1 MPNPQP
7 IRLALWSGP
16 RNISTAMMRSF
27 ESRSDSYVTD
37 EPLYSHYLKVTG
49 IPHPGRDEV
58 IAHHESDW
66 RKVVAWL
73 TGPVPEG
80 KALWYQK
87 HMAHH
92 LLPEIDRGDL
102 RGLHG
107 SGWLSRLENCFLIRE
122 PRAML
127 ASFAKVMPN
136 PRIEDTGLPQQ
147 VELFEQLR
155 AHRGAAPPVVDAR
168 DVLLDPRR
176 TLSALCD
183 RVGIEWQ
190 ESMLAWPP
198 GRRATD
204 GIWAEHWYAEVERST
219 GFAPYRPK
227 GDDLPERLEPLAREC
242 SRLYDLLADRR
253 L

>member
-1 MPNPQP
+1 
-7 IRLALWSGP
+7 
-16 RNISTAMMRSF
+16 MMRSF

-49 IPHPGRDEV
+49 LPHPGRDDV

-66 RKVVAWL
+66 RQVVEWL

-80 KALWYQK
+80 KPLWYQK
-87 HMAHH
+87 HMSHH
-92 LLPEIDRGDL
+92 FLPNIDRTGD
-102 RGLHG
+102 
-107 SGWLSRLENCFLIRE
+107 GWLAQLLNCFLIRE

-127 ASFAKVMPN
+127 ASFAKVVPN
-136 PRIEDTGLPQQ
+136 PTIEDTGLPQQ

-155 AHRGAAPPVVDAR
+155 DRQGAPPPVVDAR

-176 TLSALCD
+176 TLSALCL
-183 RVGIEWQ
+183 RAGIEFQ
-190 ESMLAWPP
+190 ESMLSWPP

-227 GDDLPERLEPLAREC
+227 GDDLPERLEPLAERC
-242 SRLYDLLADRR
+242 SRLYEVLAEHR

>member
-1 MPNPQP
+1 MPRPQTP
-7 IRLALWSGP
+7 PTVRLAVWSGP

-27 ESRSDSYVTD
+27 ESRSDTYVTD
-37 EPLYSHYLKVTG
+37 EPLYSHYLLATG
-49 IPHPGRDEV
+49 LPHPGRDEV

-66 RKVVAWL
+66 RKVVDWL
-73 TGPVPEG
+73 IGPVPG
-80 KALWYQK
+80 DKPLWYQK
-87 HMAHH
+87 HMSHH
-92 LLPEIDRGDL
+92 LLPEIDRGE
-102 RGLHG
+102 G
-107 SGWLSRLENCFLIRE
+107 GWLDRLENCFLIRE

-136 PRIEDTGLPQQ
+136 PTLEDTGLPQQ
-147 VELFEQLR
+147 VELFELVR
-155 AHRGAAPPVVDAR
+155 RRRGAAPPVVDAR

-183 RVGIEWQ
+183 RVGIDFQ
-190 ESMLAWPP
+190 ESMLSWPP

-227 GDDLPERLEPLAREC
+227 GDDLPEQLEPLARRCAELYEILAEH
-242 SRLYDLLADRR
+242 RL
-253 L
+253 

>member
-1 MPNPQP
+1 
-7 IRLALWSGP
+7 
-16 RNISTAMMRSF
+16 MMRSF

-49 IPHPGRDEV
+49 LPHPGREEV
-58 IAHHESDW
+58 IAHQESDW

-73 TGPVPEG
+73 TGPVPGG
-80 KALWYQK
+80 KPLWYQK

-92 LLPEIDRGDL
+92 LLPAIDRSG
-102 RGLHG
+102 G
-107 SGWLSRLENCFLIRE
+107 GWLGGLEHAFLIRE

-127 ASFAKVMPN
+127 ASLAKVTPN
-136 PRIEDTGLPQQ
+136 PSLEDTGLPQQ
-147 VELFEQLR
+147 VALFEQIR
-155 AHRGAAPPVVDAR
+155 ARRGAVPPVVDSK

-176 TLSALCD
+176 TLGALCD
-183 RVGIEWQ
+183 RVGIEF
-190 ESMLAWPP
+190 EASMLAWPP

-204 GIWAEHWYAEVERST
+204 GIWAEWWYAEVERST

-227 GDDLPERLEPLAREC
+227 GADLPERLEPLASEC
-242 SRLYDLLADRR
+242 ARLYEVLAEHR

>member
-1 MPNPQP
+1 
-7 IRLALWSGP
+7 
-16 RNISTAMMRSF
+16 MMRSF
-27 ESRSDSYVTD
+27 ESRSDSTVTD

-49 IPHPGRDEV
+49 LPHPGRDEV

-73 TGPVPEG
+73 TGPVPGG
-80 KALWYQK
+80 KSLWYQK

-102 RGLHG
+102 NAGG
-107 SGWLSRLENCFLIRE
+107 GWLSQLENCFLIRE

-127 ASFAKVMPN
+127 ASLAKVTPN
-136 PRIEDTGLPQQ
+136 PSIEDTGLPQQ
-147 VELFEQLR
+147 VELFEQIR
-155 AHRGAAPPVVDAR
+155 ARRGAPPPVIDAR
-168 DVLLDPRR
+168 DVLVDPRR
-176 TLSALCD
+176 TLAALCD
-183 RVGIEWQ
+183 RVGIHFE
-190 ESMLAWPP
+190 ESMLSWPP

-204 GIWAEHWYAEVERST
+204 GIWAQHWYAEVERST

-227 GDDLPERLEPLAREC
+227 GDDLPERLEPLAERC
-242 SRLYDLLADRR
+242 LRLYGVLAEHR

>member
-1 MPNPQP
+1 MPSPSP
-7 IRLALWSGP
+7 VRLALWSGP

-49 IPHPGRDEV
+49 LPHPGRDEV

-73 TGPVPEG
+73 GGPVPEG
-80 KALWYQK
+80 KSLWYQK

-102 RGLHG
+102 RGE
-107 SGWLSRLENCFLIRE
+107 GWLSQLENCFLIRE
-122 PRAML
+122 PREML
-127 ASFAKVMPN
+127 ASLAKVTPF
-136 PRIEDTGLPQQ
+136 PSIEDTGLPQQ
-147 VELFEQLR
+147 VELFDQIR
-155 AHRGAAPPVVDAR
+155 ARRGTPPPVIDAR
-168 DVLLDPRR
+168 DVLVDPRR
-176 TLSALCD
+176 TLSALCA
-183 RVGIEWQ
+183 RVEIDFE
-190 ESMLAWPP
+190 ESMLAWAP

-219 GFAPYRPK
+219 GFATYRPK
-227 GDDLPERLEPLAREC
+227 GDDLPERLEPLAAQC
-242 SRLYDLLADRR
+242 SRLYDRLAEHR

>member
-1 MPNPQP
+1 
-7 IRLALWSGP
+7 
-16 RNISTAMMRSF
+16 MMRSF

-49 IPHPGRDEV
+49 LPHPGRDDV

-66 RKVVAWL
+66 RQVVDWL

-80 KALWYQK
+80 KPLWYQK
-87 HMAHH
+87 HMSHH
-92 LLPEIDRGDL
+92 LLPNIGRRGD
-102 RGLHG
+102 
-107 SGWLSRLENCFLIRE
+107 GWLGQLLNCFLIRE

-127 ASFAKVMPN
+127 ASFAKVVPN
-136 PRIEDTGLPQQ
+136 PTIEDTGLPQQ

-155 AHRGAAPPVVDAR
+155 DRQGAPPPVIDAR

-176 TLSALCD
+176 TLSALCL
-183 RVGIEWQ
+183 RAGIEFQ
-190 ESMLAWPP
+190 ESMLSWPP

-227 GDDLPERLEPLAREC
+227 GDDLPERLEPLAERC
-242 SRLYDLLADRR
+242 SRLYEVLAEHR

>member
-1 MPNPQP
+1 M
-7 IRLALWSGP
+7 ALWSGP

-27 ESRSDSYVTD
+27 ESRSDSFVTD

-49 IPHPGRDEV
+49 ILHPGRDGV

-73 TGPVPEG
+73 TGPVPG
-80 KALWYQK
+80 AKALWYQK

-92 LLPEIDRGDL
+92 LLPEIDR
-102 RGLHG
+102 
-107 SGWLSRLENCFLIRE
+107 SPNGWLSHLENCFLIRE

-136 PRIEDTGLPQQ
+136 PTIEDTGLPQQ

-155 AHRGAAPPVVDAR
+155 ARNGIEPPVIDAR

-183 RVGIEWQ
+183 RVGIEFQ
-190 ESMLAWPP
+190 ESMLAWSP

-204 GIWAEHWYAEVERST
+204 GIWAQHWYAEVERST

-227 GDDLPERLEPLAREC
+227 GDDLPDRLEPLADQC
-242 SRLYDLLADRR
+242 SLLYEGLAGHRL
-253 L
+253 

>member
-1 MPNPQP
+1 MPTPPP
-7 IRLALWSGP
+7 IRLAIWSGP

-27 ESRSDSYVTD
+27 ESRSDSFVTD

-49 IPHPGRDEV
+49 LPHPGRESV

-66 RKVVAWL
+66 RKVVPWL

-80 KALWYQK
+80 KTLWYQK
-87 HMAHH
+87 HMSHH
-92 LLPEIDRGDL
+92 LLPEIDRNPN
-102 RGLHG
+102 
-107 SGWLSRLENCFLIRE
+107 GWLSQLLNCFLIRE

-136 PRIEDTGLPQQ
+136 PTIEDTGLARQ
-147 VELFEQLR
+147 VELFEQIR
-155 AHRGAAPPVVDAR
+155 SHRGTVPPVVDAR

-176 TLSALCD
+176 TLSALCS
-183 RVGIEWQ
+183 RVGLDFQ

-198 GRRATD
+198 GRRPTD

-227 GDDLPERLEPLAREC
+227 GDDLPERLEPLAEQC
-242 SRLYDLLADRR
+242 SRLYARLAEHR

>member
-1 MPNPQP
+1 
-7 IRLALWSGP
+7 
-16 RNISTAMMRSF
+16 MMRSF

-49 IPHPGRDEV
+49 LPHPGRDEV

-80 KALWYQK
+80 KSLWYQK

-92 LLPEIDRGDL
+92 LLPEIDRSGD
-102 RGLHG
+102 
-107 SGWLSRLENCFLIRE
+107 GWLGRLENCFLIRE

-127 ASFAKVMPN
+127 ASLAKVTPN
-136 PRIEDTGLPQQ
+136 PMIEDTGLPQQ
-147 VELFEQLR
+147 VELFEQIR
-155 AHRGAAPPVVDAR
+155 ARRGAPPPVIDAK
-168 DVLLDPRR
+168 DVLSDPRR
-176 TLSALCD
+176 TLGALCD
-183 RVGIEWQ
+183 RVGIDFE
-190 ESMLAWPP
+190 ETMLSWPP
-198 GRRATD
+198 GRRETD

-227 GDDLPERLEPLAREC
+227 GDDLPERLEPLAERC
-242 SRLYDLLADRR
+242 SRLYEVLAEHR

>member
-1 MPNPQP
+1 
-7 IRLALWSGP
+7 
-16 RNISTAMMRSF
+16 MMRSF

-49 IPHPGRDEV
+49 LPHPGRDDV

-66 RKVVAWL
+66 RQVVEWL

-80 KALWYQK
+80 KPLWYQK
-87 HMAHH
+87 HMSHH
-92 LLPEIDRGDL
+92 FLPNIDRTGD
-102 RGLHG
+102 
-107 SGWLSRLENCFLIRE
+107 GWLAQLLNCFLIRE

-127 ASFAKVMPN
+127 ASFAKVVPN
-136 PRIEDTGLPQQ
+136 PTIEDTGLPQQ

-155 AHRGAAPPVVDAR
+155 DRQGAPPPVIDAR

-176 TLSALCD
+176 TLSALCL
-183 RVGIEWQ
+183 RAGIEFQ
-190 ESMLAWPP
+190 ESMLSWPP

-227 GDDLPERLEPLAREC
+227 GDDLPERLEPLAERC
-242 SRLYDLLADRR
+242 SRLYEVLAEHR

>member
-1 MPNPQP
+1 
-7 IRLALWSGP
+7 
-16 RNISTAMMRSF
+16 MMRSF

-49 IPHPGRDEV
+49 LPHPGRDRV

-73 TGPVPEG
+73 VGPVPAG
-80 KALWYQK
+80 KSLWYQK

-92 LLPEIDRGDL
+92 LLPEIDRDF
-102 RGLHG
+102 G
-107 SGWLSRLENCFLIRE
+107 SEEGWISRLENCFLIRE

-127 ASFAKVMPN
+127 ASLAKVTPN
-136 PRIEDTGLPQQ
+136 PTIEDTGLPQQ
-147 VELFEQLR
+147 VELFEQIR
-155 AHRGAAPPVVDAR
+155 ARRGVSPPVVDAR
-168 DVLLDPRR
+168 DVLIDPGR
-176 TLSALCD
+176 TLGALCD
-183 RVGIEWQ
+183 RVGLAFE

-204 GIWAEHWYAEVERST
+204 GVWAEHWYAEVERST

-227 GDDLPERLEPLAREC
+227 GDDLPERLEPLAERC
-242 SRLYDLLADRR
+242 SRLYERLAEHR

>member
-1 MPNPQP
+1 
-7 IRLALWSGP
+7 
-16 RNISTAMMRSF
+16 MMRSF
-27 ESRSDSYVTD
+27 ESRGDSYVTD

-49 IPHPGRDEV
+49 LPHPGRDDV

-87 HMAHH
+87 HMSHH
-92 LLPEIDRGDL
+92 LLPNIERD
-102 RGLHG
+102 G
-107 SGWLSRLENCFLIRE
+107 SGWLGQLENCFLIRE

-127 ASFAKVMPN
+127 ASFAKVMPS
-136 PRIEDTGLPQQ
+136 PTILDTGLPQQ
-147 VELFEQLR
+147 VELFEQIR
-155 AHRGAAPPVVDAR
+155 ARRGAVPPVVDAR

-176 TLSALCD
+176 TLSALCA
-183 RVGIEWQ
+183 RVGIEFQ
-190 ESMLAWPP
+190 ESMLAWPT

-219 GFAPYRPK
+219 GFVPYRPK
-227 GDDLPERLEPLAREC
+227 GDDLAERLEPLAAEC
-242 SRLYDLLADRR
+242 ARLYEVLAEHR